1 MNRSARWPQKKIR
14 TLRHFAYIVISIVA
28 IFLATACSRTPSN
41 VISPDD
47 MAEVMADMYIAES
60 VVEMNRHQYVS
71 DSSRRLLRQSVLEH
85 HGFTSADFDTSMVW
99 YGHNYSS
106 YLDVCDRTIEILQKK
121 SDQAGTALMEANVSF
136 FGDSVDIWS
145 GSPYLRINNRI
156 PSRYVKFGI
165 DSDENSEAGDIYTW
179 RVKLVDDQARSVRW
193 FMLANYSDSTTEY
206 LNSTTSAMGWNEMTF
221 ITDSTRT
228 LQELSGYFE
237 IIIDRDIDKQKLNDI
252 WIDSISLVRKR
263 VNPDM
268 YDTNRYRLRR
278 GRRME

>member
-1 MNRSARWPQKKIR
+1 MNRSIRWPTKKNRI
-14 TLRHFAYIVISIVA
+14 LRRFAYISFACAAVWLAVA
-28 IFLATACSRTPSN
+28 CGRTPSH
-41 VISPDD
+41 VIPTDD

-60 VVEMNRHQYVS
+60 VVEMNRHQYSS
-71 DSSRRLLRQSVLEH
+71 DSSRRLLRQSVLAR
-85 HGFTSADFDTSMVW
+85 HGYTPEDFDTSMVW
-99 YGHNYSS
+99 YGHNYST

-121 SDQAGTALMEANVSF
+121 SEQAGSAIMEANASF

-145 GSPYLRINNRI
+145 GSPYLKINGRI
-156 PSRYVKFGI
+156 PSRYVKFDI

-206 LNSTTSAMGWNEMTF
+206 LNSSTSSMGWNEMTF

-228 LQELSGYFE
+228 LKDLSGYFE
-237 IIIDRDIDKQKLNDI
+237 IIVDRDLDKHKVNDI

-268 YDTNRYRLRR
+268 YYTNRYRLRR